1 MFRALNLY
9 YASFIARTDRL
20 SKNDRWVFAISGI
33 VLLYVLF
40 VAFPSFD
47 LLTKDF
53 AASWNILFRQAE
65 HPLSPPAYAPES
77 HEAKLAFRLLIPLV
91 VHVFHLKIPG
101 VLILQFIAG
110 FLSWMVF
117 ARVAEKMTGDRITAA
132 ILTLAIACIGFSKA
146 TFDIR
151 GVFFDNIAFFFL
163 LLPFLYTR
171 SLFIFCC
178 ITLAAWIDE
187 RALISSSFI
196 FLFLLF
202 NREQKNGFFRILA
215 VLLAWSGY
223 FGLRY
228 YLANT
233 YHLNTPAA
241 GTGVSVLLGQI
252 NNWLLGIITGLEGF
266 WLLPLLFIYYKSK
279 ESNWAHAILFSG
291 NILLVILVALSVADI
306 SRSMNYL
313 FLAVPLMLHYITQKM
328 PATELRKIATLILLL
343 SFLFPAYSFSSVHE
357 AYWAYP
363 MPLQLFRIFFLTP

>member
-1 MFRALNLY
+1 MYRSLNLF
-9 YASFIARTDRL
+9 YAMFIARLDRL
-20 SKNDRWVFAISGI
+20 TQHDRWVFTISGV

-53 AASWNILFRQAE
+53 AASWEILFRQAG
-65 HPLSPPAYAPES
+65 HPFTTPAYAPES
-77 HEAKLAFRLLIPLV
+77 HEAKLAFRLLIPV
-91 VHVFHLKIPG
+91 VVQVFHLNIPA
-101 VLILQFIAG
+101 VLALQFIAG

-117 ARVAEKMTGDRITAA
+117 ARVAEKMCGDRITAA
-132 ILTLAIACIGFSKA
+132 ILSLAMACIGFSKA

-151 GVFFDNIAFFFL
+151 GVFYDNIAFLFL

-171 SLFIFCC
+171 GLVIFCC

-196 FLFLLF
+196 FLYLLL
-202 NREQKNGFFRILA
+202 NRKQKNIFFRMLA
-215 VLLAWSGY
+215 VWLAWAGY

-252 NNWLLGIITGLEGF
+252 NNWLLGIISGLEGF
-266 WLLPLLFIYYKSK
+266 WILPLLFIYYKSK
-279 ESNWAHAILFSG
+279 ESNWAHTVLFSG
-291 NILLVILVALSVADI
+291 NILIVMLVALSVADI

-313 FLAVPLMLHYITQKM
+313 FLAVPLMLHYIAQKE
-328 PATELRKIATLILLL
+328 PAPELRKIAALILLF
-343 SFLFPAYSFSSVHE
+343 SFLFPAYSFSSANE
-357 AYWAYP
+357 SYWAYP